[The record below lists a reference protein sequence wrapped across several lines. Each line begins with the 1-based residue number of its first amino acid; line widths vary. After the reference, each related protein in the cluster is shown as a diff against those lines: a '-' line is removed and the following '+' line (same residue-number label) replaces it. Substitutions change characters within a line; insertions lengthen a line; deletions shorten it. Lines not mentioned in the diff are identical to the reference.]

1 MALCR
6 NRVSLQFFV
15 ISDKVSARN
24 PVSLPV
30 FVVSSKSLDQKP
42 GFFTR
47 IVISDK
53 VSARNPVSSAIFVVY
68 HKSLGQKPGF
78 WNRIKPIWETV
89 DSIVLL
95 AHRHKLLLISE
106 ILARLDRLI
115 VTQWEDLFHHNH
127 RGYSYPVNL
136 LN

>member
-1 MALCR
+1 MTVCR
-6 NRVSLQFFV
+6 NRVSLQVFLISSNSLGEKPGFFTGFSHFSQGITRNPVSLTRNRVSLQVFV
-15 ISDKVSARN
+15 ISDK
-24 PVSLPV
+24 
-30 FVVSSKSLDQKP
+30 
-42 GFFTR
+42 GW
-47 IVISDK
+47 
-53 VSARNPVSSAIFVVY
+53 ARNPVSSA
-68 HKSLGQKPGF
+68 SLGQKPGF
-78 WNRIKPIWETV
+78 WNIIKPIWETV

-127 RGYSYPVNL
+127 RGYSYPVNR

>member
-1 MALCR
+1 MTVCI
-6 NRVSLQFFV
+6 NRVSLQVFLIFH
-15 ISDKVSARN
+15 KVSARN
-24 PVSLPV
+24 PVFLEVFLISHKVSGRNPVFLEVFLVSHKVSTRNRVSLPILS
-30 FVVSSKSLDQKP
+30 FP
-42 GFFTR
+42 AT
-47 IVISDK
+47 
-53 VSARNPVSSAIFVVY
+53 VSARNPVS
-68 HKSLGQKPGF
+68 KT
-78 WNRIKPIWETV
+78 IKPVWETV

-127 RGYSYPVNL
+127 RGYSYPVNR